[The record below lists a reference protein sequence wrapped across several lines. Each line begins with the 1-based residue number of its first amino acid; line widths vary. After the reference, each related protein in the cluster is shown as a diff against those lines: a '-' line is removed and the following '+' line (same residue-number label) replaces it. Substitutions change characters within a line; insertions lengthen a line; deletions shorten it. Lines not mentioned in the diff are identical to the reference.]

1 MLVFKEG
8 FDQCLR
14 RSSRPVTLLASTRMV
29 LFVVAELMSSHL
41 LARVFE
47 PGQGIIANFTMRR
60 TRQDRS
66 RALPPTGVY

>member
-29 LFVVAELMSSHL
+29 LFVVAQQQLQPL
-41 LARVFE
+41 
-47 PGQGIIANFTMRR
+47 IC
-60 TRQDRS
+60 
-66 RALPPTGVY
+66 